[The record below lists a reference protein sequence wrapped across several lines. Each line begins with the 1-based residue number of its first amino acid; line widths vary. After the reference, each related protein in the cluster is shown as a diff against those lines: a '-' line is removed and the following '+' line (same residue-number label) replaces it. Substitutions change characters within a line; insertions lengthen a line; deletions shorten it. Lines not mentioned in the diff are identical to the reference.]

1 MLTRLAA
8 IGDVLKRY
16 GRVFGA
22 SWKERRAMAPLQR
35 EADELAF
42 LPAHLELMESPV
54 SPASRWSMRIII
66 GLFVLALAWACL
78 GKLDIVAVA
87 PGQVVSEGRTKVI
100 QPLETAIVRKIL
112 VHDGQLVRKGDLL
125 VQLDSI
131 GVSSDAGK
139 ARQALH
145 DARLTELRTTALLKA
160 MDTGA
165 APRLSHVPDLSADQ
179 LAAAQ
184 ALATSA
190 WQTFTT
196 KRQGLQDTVKEKQAA
211 LATLRAGIDPLE
223 RYAAIA
229 HERMAQYEQLVG
241 KGYVSKQAYL
251 EHKQAVIEAQRNLDT
266 QRHRQNELAAQLAA
280 TRKQL
285 ATTVADMRSKL
296 LDERRQARQKG
307 KQSRMDVA
315 RTQQR
320 RQLMQL
326 RAPVTGTVQQLAIH
340 TLGGVVTPAQTLMA
354 IVPQHATF
362 DVNAT
367 VLNKDIG
374 FVKVGQHVVVKLQ
387 SFPYTR
393 YGYLTG
399 TVESISHDAA
409 QDKKLGLIFPA
420 VIKLDSDTLHID
432 GIPVRVTAGMTVSAE
447 IKTGK
452 RRVID
457 YLLSPL
463 ETHVDEAMRER

>member
-1 MLTRLAA
+1 MTMRFSA
-8 IGDVLKRY
+8 IRDVMQRY

-22 SWKERRAMAPLQR
+22 AWKERRAMEPLERQT
-35 EADELAF
+35 DELAF
-42 LPAHLELMESPV
+42 LPAHLELIDSPV
-54 SPASRWSMRIII
+54 SPAQRWSMRLIIA
-66 GLFVLALAWACL
+66 LFTLALVWACF
-78 GKLDIVAVA
+78 GRLDIVAVA

-112 VHDGQLVRKGDLL
+112 VHDGQLVHKGDLL

-145 DARLTELRTTALLKA
+145 DARLTQLRTTALLQA
-160 MDTGA
+160 MNTGV
-165 APRLSHVPDLSADQ
+165 APKLSRAPDLSADQ

-184 ALATSA
+184 ALAAST
-190 WQTFTT
+190 WRTFTT
-196 KRQGLQDTVKEKQAA
+196 KRQGLQDTVREKQAA
-211 LATLRAGIDPLE
+211 LATLKAGIDPLE

-251 EHKQAVIEAQRNLDT
+251 EHKQALIEAQRNLDT
-266 QRHRQNELAAQLAA
+266 QRHRQNELTAQLAA
-280 TRKQL
+280 TQKQL
-285 ATTVADMRSKL
+285 ATTVADMRNKL
-296 LDERRQARQKG
+296 LDQQRQARQKS

-326 RAPVTGTVQQLAIH
+326 RTPVTGTVQQLAVH
-340 TLGGVVTPAQTLMA
+340 TVGGVVTPAQTLMA
-354 IVPQHATF
+354 IVPERATF

-374 FVKVGQHVVVKLQ
+374 FVKAGQHVVVKLQ

-420 VIKLDSDTLHID
+420 VIKLDNDTLHID
-432 GIPVRVTAGMTVSAE
+432 GTPVRITAGMTVSAE